1 MKNYKIIFLLLLTMM
16 GQQLIAQTEVK
27 KPKEAFELFFG
38 TFVNNDEA
46 ALNKLNDYLKPTVE
60 GQNAYQV
67 DFKETSKE
75 MMNGSVENFLSAF
88 PKATAAA
95 CKKEAEEYFTAMF
108 GNFKTG
114 KLTVKNVK
122 VVPNEYMEGEKI
134 AEISYSVSFLVPS
147 KLTSGPKGDLNKIKA
162 EDLKKYLIQAVQDFK
177 NADKTVTTDQNFNLY
192 ELKEG
197 DKIYY
202 WNGSPDEIV
211 TNLTDFYF
219 ESFGASE

>member
-1 MKNYKIIFLLLLTMM
+1 MM
-16 GQQLIAQTEVK
+16 GQQLFAQTEVK

-75 MMNGSVENFLSAF
+75 MMDGSVENFLSAF

-108 GNFKTG
+108 GNFKAG
-114 KLTVKNVK
+114 KLTIKNVK
-122 VVPNEYMEGEKI
+122 VVPNEYVEGEKI

-147 KLTSGPKGDLNKIKA
+147 KLTSGPKGDLHKIKA

-219 ESFGASE
+219 ESFGANE

>member
-1 MKNYKIIFLLLLTMM
+1 MM
-16 GQQLIAQTEVK
+16 GQQLMAQTEVK

-46 ALNKLNDYLKPTVE
+46 ALNKLNDYLKPTVD
-60 GQNAYQV
+60 GQTAYQV

-75 MMNGSVENFLSAF
+75 MINGSVDNFLSAF

-95 CKKEAEEYFTAMF
+95 CKKEAEDYFTAMF

-114 KLTVKNVK
+114 KLNVKEVK
-122 VVPNEYMEGEKI
+122 VVPNEYVEGQKI
-134 AEISYSVSFLVPS
+134 AEIRYAVSFLVPS
-147 KLTSGPKGDLNKIKA
+147 KLTSGPKGDLNKIKT

-177 NADKTVTTDQNFNLY
+177 NADKTVTTDQNFTLY

-211 TNLTDFYF
+211 SNLTDFYF
-219 ESFGASE
+219 ESFGANE

>member
-1 MKNYKIIFLLLLTMM
+1 MKNYKIILLLLLTMM
-16 GQQLIAQTEVK
+16 GQHLMAQTEVK

-38 TFVNNDEA
+38 TFVNNDDA

-122 VVPNEYMEGEKI
+122 VVPNEYVEGQKI

-147 KLTSGPKGDLNKIKA
+147 KLTSGPKGDISKVKA

-219 ESFGASE
+219 ESFGANE

>member
-1 MKNYKIIFLLLLTMM
+1 MKNYKTILFLLLTMM
-16 GQQLIAQTEVK
+16 GQYVAAQTEVK
-27 KPKEAFELFFG
+27 KPREAFELFFG

-46 ALNKLNDYLKPTVE
+46 ALNKLNDYLRPTVE

-67 DFKETSKE
+67 NFKEVSEE
-75 MMNGSVENFLSAF
+75 MKNSSVENFLSAF

-95 CKKEAEEYFTAMF
+95 CKKEAEDYFTAML
-108 GNFKTG
+108 GNFKAG
-114 KLTVKNVK
+114 KLTVKDVK

-134 AEISYSVSFLVPS
+134 AEIAYSVSFKVPS
-147 KLTSGPKGDLNKIKA
+147 KLTAGPTGDIKKVKA
-162 EDLKKYLIQAVQDFK
+162 EDLKKYLIQAAQDFK
-177 NADKTVTTDQNFNLY
+177 NADKTVTTDQNFSLY

-219 ESFGASE
+219 ESFGSDE

>member
-1 MKNYKIIFLLLLTMM
+1 MKNYKIILLLLTMI
-16 GQQLIAQTEVK
+16 GQHLMAQTEVK

-75 MMNGSVENFLSAF
+75 MMDGSVENFLSAF

-114 KLTVKNVK
+114 KLTIKNVK
-122 VVPNEYMEGEKI
+122 VVPNEYIEGQKI

-219 ESFGASE
+219 ESFEANE

>member
-1 MKNYKIIFLLLLTMM
+1 MKNYKIILLLLLTMM
-16 GQQLIAQTEVK
+16 GQHLMAQTEVK

-38 TFVNNDEA
+38 TFVNNDDA

-122 VVPNEYMEGEKI
+122 VVPNEYVEGQKI

-147 KLTSGPKGDLNKIKA
+147 KLTSGPKGELNKVKA
-162 EDLKKYLIQAVQDFK
+162 EDLKKYLIQAAQDFK
-177 NADKTVTTDQNFNLY
+177 NADKTVTTDQNFSLY

-211 TNLTDFYF
+211 SNLTDFYF
-219 ESFGASE
+219 ESFGANE

>member
-1 MKNYKIIFLLLLTMM
+1 MKNYKIILLLLLTMM
-16 GQQLIAQTEVK
+16 GQHLMAQTEVK

-38 TFVNNDEA
+38 TFVNNDDA

-122 VVPNEYMEGEKI
+122 VVPNEYVKGQKI

-147 KLTSGPKGDLNKIKA
+147 KLTSGPKGELNKVKA
-162 EDLKKYLIQAVQDFK
+162 EDLKKYLIQAAQDFK
-177 NADKTVTTDQNFNLY
+177 NADKTVTTDQNFSLY

-211 TNLTDFYF
+211 SNLTDFYF
-219 ESFGASE
+219 ESFGANE

>member
-16 GQQLIAQTEVK
+16 GQQLMAQTEVK

-46 ALNKLNDYLKPTVE
+46 ALNKLNDYLKPTVD
-60 GQNAYQV
+60 GQTAYQV

-75 MMNGSVENFLSAF
+75 MINGSVDNFLSAF

-95 CKKEAEEYFTAMF
+95 CKKEAEDYFTAMF

-114 KLTVKNVK
+114 KLNVKEVK
-122 VVPNEYMEGEKI
+122 VVPNEYVEGQKI
-134 AEISYSVSFLVPS
+134 AEIRYVVSFLVPS
-147 KLTSGPKGDLNKIKA
+147 KLTSGPKGDLNKIKT

-177 NADKTVTTDQNFNLY
+177 NADKTVTTDQNFTLY

-211 TNLTDFYF
+211 SNLTDFYF
-219 ESFGASE
+219 ESFGANE

>member
-1 MKNYKIIFLLLLTMM
+1 ML

-46 ALNKLNDYLKPTVE
+46 SLNKLNDYLKPTVE

-122 VVPNEYMEGEKI
+122 VVPNEYVEGEKI

-177 NADKTVTTDQNFNLY
+177 NADKTVTTDQNFTLY

-219 ESFGASE
+219 ESFGANE

>member
-16 GQQLIAQTEVK
+16 GQQLMAQTEVK

-46 ALNKLNDYLKPTVE
+46 ALNKLNDYLKPTVD
-60 GQNAYQV
+60 GQTAYQV

-75 MMNGSVENFLSAF
+75 MINGSVDNFLSAF

-95 CKKEAEEYFTAMF
+95 CKKEAEDYFTAMF

-114 KLTVKNVK
+114 KLNVKEVK
-122 VVPNEYMEGEKI
+122 VVPNEYVEGQKI
-134 AEISYSVSFLVPS
+134 AEIRYAVSFLVPS
-147 KLTSGPKGDLNKIKA
+147 KLTSGPKGDLNKIKT

-177 NADKTVTTDQNFNLY
+177 NADKTVTTDQNFTLY
-192 ELKEG
+192 KLKEG

-211 TNLTDFYF
+211 SNLTDFYF
-219 ESFGASE
+219 ESFGANE

>member
-1 MKNYKIIFLLLLTMM
+1 MKNYKIIFLLLTMM

-75 MMNGSVENFLSAF
+75 MMDGSVENFLSAF

-122 VVPNEYMEGEKI
+122 VVPNEYVEGQKI
-134 AEISYSVSFLVPS
+134 AEINYSVSFLVPS
-147 KLTSGPKGDLNKIKA
+147 KLTSGPKGDLNKIKT

-219 ESFGASE
+219 ESFGANE

>member
-1 MKNYKIIFLLLLTMM
+1 MKNYKIILMLLLSMM
-16 GQQLIAQTEVK
+16 GQHLMAQTEVK

-46 ALNKLNDYLKPTVE
+46 ALNKLNDYLRPTVE

-108 GNFKTG
+108 GNFKKG

-122 VVPNEYMEGEKI
+122 VVPNEYVKDEKI
-134 AEISYSVSFLVPS
+134 AEITYSVNFLVPS
-147 KLTSGPKGDLNKIKA
+147 KLTSGPKGDLHKIKA

-219 ESFGASE
+219 ESFGANE

>member
-1 MKNYKIIFLLLLTMM
+1 MKNYKIIFLLLTMM

-46 ALNKLNDYLKPTVE
+46 SLNKLNDYLKPTVE

-122 VVPNEYMEGEKI
+122 VVPNEYVEGQKI
-134 AEISYSVSFLVPS
+134 AEINYSVSFLVPS

-177 NADKTVTTDQNFNLY
+177 NADKTVTTDQNFTLY

-197 DKIYY
+197 NKIYY

-219 ESFGASE
+219 ESFGANE

>member
-1 MKNYKIIFLLLLTMM
+1 MKNYKIIFLLLTMM

-46 ALNKLNDYLKPTVE
+46 SLNKLNDYLKPTVE

-114 KLTVKNVK
+114 KLTVKNIK
-122 VVPNEYMEGEKI
+122 VVPNEYVEGEKI
-134 AEISYSVSFLVPS
+134 AEINYSVSFLVPS

-177 NADKTVTTDQNFNLY
+177 NADKTVTTDQNFTLY

-219 ESFGASE
+219 ESFGANE

>member
-1 MKNYKIIFLLLLTMM
+1 MKNYKIIFLLLTMM

-122 VVPNEYMEGEKI
+122 VVPNEYVEGQKI

-177 NADKTVTTDQNFNLY
+177 NADKTVTTDQNFTLY

-219 ESFGASE
+219 ESFGANE

>member
-1 MKNYKIIFLLLLTMM
+1 MKNYKIIFLLLLSVM
-16 GQQLIAQTEVK
+16 GQQLMAQTEVK

-38 TFVNNDEA
+38 TFVNNDET
-46 ALNKLNDYLKPTVE
+46 ALNKLNDYLRPTVE

-75 MMNGSVENFLSAF
+75 MINGSVENFLAAF

-95 CKKEAEEYFTAMF
+95 CKKEAEEYFIAMF

-122 VVPNEYMEGEKI
+122 VVPNEYVKDEKI

-147 KLTSGPKGDLNKIKA
+147 KLTSGPKGDLSKIKA
-162 EDLKKYLIQAVQDFK
+162 EELKKYLVQAAQDFK
-177 NADKTVTTDQNFNLY
+177 NADKMVTADQSFNLY
-192 ELKEG
+192 EMKVG

-211 TNLTDFYF
+211 SNLTDFYF
-219 ESFGASE
+219 ESFGANE

>member
-1 MKNYKIIFLLLLTMM
+1 MKNYKIIFLLLLSVM
-16 GQQLIAQTEVK
+16 GQQLMAQTEVK

-38 TFVNNDEA
+38 TFVNNDET
-46 ALNKLNDYLKPTVE
+46 ALNKLNDYLRPTVE

-75 MMNGSVENFLSAF
+75 MINGSVESFLAAF
-88 PKATAAA
+88 PKATASA
-95 CKKEAEEYFTAMF
+95 CKKEAEEYFVAMF
-108 GNFKTG
+108 GNFKKG

-122 VVPNEYMEGEKI
+122 VVPNEYVKDEKI

-147 KLTSGPKGDLNKIKA
+147 KLTSGPKGDLSKIKA
-162 EDLKKYLIQAVQDFK
+162 EELKKYLVQAAQDFK
-177 NADKTVTTDQNFNLY
+177 NADKTVTADQSFNLY
-192 ELKEG
+192 EMKVG

-211 TNLTDFYF
+211 SNLTDFYF
-219 ESFGASE
+219 ESFGANE

>member
-1 MKNYKIIFLLLLTMM
+1 MKNYKIILLLLTMI
-16 GQQLIAQTEVK
+16 GQHLMAQTEVK

-75 MMNGSVENFLSAF
+75 MMDGSVENFLSAF

-114 KLTVKNVK
+114 KLTIKNVK
-122 VVPNEYMEGEKI
+122 VVPNEYIEGQKI
-134 AEISYSVSFLVPS
+134 AEITYSVSFLVPS

-219 ESFGASE
+219 ESFGANE

>member
-1 MKNYKIIFLLLLTMM
+1 MKNYKIILLLLLTMM
-16 GQQLIAQTEVK
+16 GQHLMAQTEVK

-38 TFVNNDEA
+38 TFVNNDDA

-122 VVPNEYMEGEKI
+122 VVPNEYVEGQKI

-147 KLTSGPKGDLNKIKA
+147 KLTSGPKGELNKVKA
-162 EDLKKYLIQAVQDFK
+162 EDLKKYLTQAAQDFK
-177 NADKTVTTDQNFNLY
+177 NADKTVTTDQNFSLY

-211 TNLTDFYF
+211 SNLTDFYF
-219 ESFGASE
+219 ESFGANE

>member
-1 MKNYKIIFLLLLTMM
+1 MKNYKIIFLLLTMM

-46 ALNKLNDYLKPTVE
+46 SLNKLNDYLKPTVE

-75 MMNGSVENFLSAF
+75 MMSGSVENFLSAF

-122 VVPNEYMEGEKI
+122 VVPNEYVEGQKI
-134 AEISYSVSFLVPS
+134 AEIDYSVSFLVPS

-177 NADKTVTTDQNFNLY
+177 NADKTVTTDQNFRLY

-219 ESFGASE
+219 ESFGANE

>member
-1 MKNYKIIFLLLLTMM
+1 MKNYRIILLVFLTMM
-16 GQQLIAQTEVK
+16 GQYLSAQTEVK

-38 TFVNNDEA
+38 TFVNNDETS
-46 ALNKLNDYLKPTVE
+46 LNKLNDYLRPTVE

-67 DFKETSKE
+67 NFKESSDE
-75 MMNGSVENFLSAF
+75 MMKSSVENFLAAF

-95 CKKEAEEYFTAMF
+95 CKKEAEDYFKGML

-122 VVPNEYMEGEKI
+122 VVPNEYVEDQKI

-147 KLTSGPKGDLNKIKA
+147 KLTPSPAGDPKKIKA
-162 EDLKKYLIQAVQDFK
+162 DDLKKYLVGAAQDFK
-177 NADKTVTTDQNFNLY
+177 NADKTVTTDQEFTLY

-202 WNGSPDEIV
+202 WNGSPDQIV
-211 TNLTDFYF
+211 TDLTDFYF
-219 ESFGASE
+219 DSFGTKE

>member
-1 MKNYKIIFLLLLTMM
+1 MKNYKIILLLLLTMM
-16 GQQLIAQTEVK
+16 GQYVSAQMEVK

-46 ALNKLNDYLKPTVE
+46 SLNKLNDYLRPTVE

-67 DFKETSKE
+67 NFKETSDE
-75 MMNGSVENFLSAF
+75 MKKGTVENFLAAF
-88 PKATAAA
+88 PKAAAAA
-95 CKKEAEEYFTAMF
+95 CKKEAEDYFTAMLE
-108 GNFKTG
+108 NFKAG
-114 KLTVKNVK
+114 KLTIKEVK
-122 VVPNEYMEGEKI
+122 VVPNEYVEGDKI
-134 AEISYSVSFLVPS
+134 AEITYSVSFKVPS
-147 KLTSGPKGDLNKIKA
+147 KLTPGPTGDIKKVKA

-177 NADKTVTTDQNFNLY
+177 NADKTVTTDQNFSLY

-197 DKIYY
+197 GKIYY

-219 ESFGASE
+219 GSFGTNE

>member
-1 MKNYKIIFLLLLTMM
+1 MKNYKIIFLFLLSVM
-16 GQQLIAQTEVK
+16 GQQLMAQTEVK

-38 TFVNNDEA
+38 TFVNNDDA
-46 ALNKLNDYLKPTVE
+46 ALNKLNDYLRPTVE

-67 DFKETSKE
+67 DFKETSQE
-75 MMNGSVENFLSAF
+75 MMNGSVESFLSAF

-114 KLTVKNVK
+114 KLTVKDVK
-122 VVPNEYMEGEKI
+122 VIPNEYVKEEKI
-134 AEISYSVSFLVPS
+134 AEINYSVSFLVPS
-147 KLTSGPKGDLNKIKA
+147 KLTSGPKGDLSKIKA
-162 EDLKKYLIQAVQDFK
+162 EELKKYLVQAAQDFK
-177 NADKTVTTDQNFNLY
+177 NADKTVTTDQKFSLY

-211 TNLTDFYF
+211 SNLTDFYF
-219 ESFGASE
+219 ESFGANE

>member
-1 MKNYKIIFLLLLTMM
+1 MKNYKIIFLLLTML

-46 ALNKLNDYLKPTVE
+46 SLNKLNDYLKPTVE

-122 VVPNEYMEGEKI
+122 VVPNEYVEGEKI

-177 NADKTVTTDQNFNLY
+177 NADKTVTTDQNFTLY

-219 ESFGASE
+219 ESFGANE